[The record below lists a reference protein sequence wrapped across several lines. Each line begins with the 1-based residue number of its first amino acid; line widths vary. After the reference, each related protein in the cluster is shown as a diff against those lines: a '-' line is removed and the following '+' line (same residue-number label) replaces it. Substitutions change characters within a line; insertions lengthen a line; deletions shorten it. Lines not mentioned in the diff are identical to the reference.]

1 MQSES
6 GMQQQAQPSNPC
18 GSRAIPD
25 TTAPD
30 QADPNQA
37 APRKISADLPLSH
50 AALEYLTSLSFRQRS
65 LESYL
70 HDIACGVS
78 ALMTVDWSVVTL
90 NMGEMSKVLASNV
103 DLGDAINQPYPLHG
117 QMSQTVVQTGT
128 ALTVTDSELET
139 QYGCTPEGYRSYL
152 GVPLRSPT
160 GNILGTVCCFHS
172 TPRSFSDDEVQCAE
186 IFAERATTAIDNY
199 QLYQKQLKFN
209 ETLEAEVTK
218 RTAQLREAQAQLIEK
233 ERLAAI
239 GEFTAMIVH
248 ELRNPLTTIGMG
260 LTALKSSDYLS
271 ERDQRRLS
279 LASEEEQR
287 LKKLLNEILQYAKPQ
302 LLETTVIDLKG
313 LVQEV
318 VSTLAE
324 QPDLCDRQLTVN
336 CENSILSVRGDLD
349 KLKQVLI
356 NLVSNACEA
365 IEKGETVSIKLSPF
379 SDLKNNGMKGQA
391 ETDDSNVVAIEIH
404 NGGDPIPAD
413 VLPRLT
419 QPFFSTKSS
428 GNGLGLAIVK
438 RIVEAHQG
446 TLTFC
451 SSADAG
457 TTATVK
463 LPQA

>member
-1 MQSES
+1 MKKMAYSFDEQ
-6 GMQQQAQPSNPC
+6 
-18 GSRAIPD
+18 
-25 TTAPD
+25 
-30 QADPNQA
+30 
-37 APRKISADLPLSH
+37 KLSH
-50 AALEYLTSLSFRQRS
+50 AALEYLTSLRYRDVN

-70 HDIACGVS
+70 NDIARGVS
-78 ALMTVDWSVVTL
+78 TLMSVDWSVVTL
-90 NMGEMSKVLASNV
+90 NMGELSKVLASNI
-103 DLGDAINQPYPLHG
+103 DIGDALNQTYPLHG
-117 QMSQTVVQTGT
+117 QVSQTVVSTGST
-128 ALTVTDSELET
+128 LTVTDSDLET
-139 QYGCTPEGYRSYL
+139 NYGATPEGYRAYL

-160 GNILGTVCCFHS
+160 GNILGTVCCFHQN
-172 TPRSFSDDEVQCAE
+172 PRDFSAEEVQCAE

-209 ETLEAEVTK
+209 ETLEAEVAK
-218 RTAQLREAQAQLIEK
+218 RTEELRAAQAQLIEK

-260 LTALKSSDYLS
+260 LTALQSSDLS
-271 ERDQRRLS
+271 ERDRHRLS

-302 LLETTVIDLKG
+302 LLETTVVDLKE
-313 LVQEV
+313 LVKEIIG
-318 VSTLAE
+318 TLSE
-324 QPDLCDRQLTVN
+324 QPDLCDRQIALSCDADSLQVN
-336 CENSILSVRGDLD
+336 GDRD

-365 IEKGETVSIKLSPF
+365 VDKGETISIKLSSPDH
-379 SDLKNNGMKGQA
+379 SVCA
-391 ETDDSNVVAIEIH
+391 EVH
-404 NGGDPIPAD
+404 NGGAPIPAD

-446 TLTFC
+446 TLLFR
-451 SSADAG
+451 SAAESG
-457 TTATVK
+457 TTATVQ
-463 LPQA
+463 LPKA